1 MAGGH
6 HNVFI
11 SHRHEDDALVGSLG
25 HLLAGKN
32 VTIRDASIT
41 SDEPNN
47 ASNEAYIKSQIL
59 APNIKWAGKL
69 IVLIT
74 PDTKNHPWVDWEIEY
89 AEKQA
94 KEIIGVWAP
103 GSAGCDVP
111 APLEQHADSLVGW
124 DSESIIRAL
133 NGERI
138 WTNSTGEA
146 RGLQPINRIGC

>member
-1 MAGGH
+1 MAGH

-11 SHRHEDDALVGSLG
+11 SHRHEDDVLVAALGA
-25 HLLAGKN
+25 LLAGKN

-47 ASNEAYIKSQIL
+47 ASNEAYIKSQTL
-59 APNIKWAGKL
+59 APNINWAGKL
-69 IVLIT
+69 IVIIT

-89 AEKQA
+89 AEKQG

-111 APLEQHADSLVGW
+111 APLELHADSLVGW
-124 DSESIIRAL
+124 NSEAIIDAL
-133 NGERI
+133 NGERV
-138 WTNSTGEA
+138 WTNSIGEV
-146 RGLQPINRIGC
+146 RGPQPINRIGC